1 MPPMGAVRRGEE
13 MTKLPEL
20 SKRERQIMDVLYQ
33 MGEATVG
40 EVLERIPDPPS
51 YSAVRATLRVLEE
64 KGVAKHKQD
73 GPRYV
78 YLPTVEQDTA
88 KAAALNHLLGTF
100 FNGSVEAAVMAL
112 VRMDEAKMSSKE
124 LDRLAERIREAER
137 EGR

>member
-1 MPPMGAVRRGEE
+1 MNA
-13 MTKLPEL
+13 LQEL

-33 MGEATVG
+33 VGEATVG
-40 EVLERIPDPPS
+40 EVLDRIPDPPS

-64 KGVAKHKQD
+64 KGHVTHKQD

-78 YLPTVEQDTA
+78 YLPTVPQDKA
-88 KAAALNHLLGTF
+88 KTAALSHVLGTF

-112 VRMDEAKMSSKE
+112 LQMDETKLSSND
-124 LDRLAERIREAER
+124 LDRLAARIREAEA